1 MTTRGA
7 RLHNPSDNYNLRI
20 GKIYSFDRS
29 RIHAAIDGLLASLP
43 PRDARLARLERLYHD
58 LESLQRLLPHVESER
73 EWILSHVDQTQTE
86 RHGFKNMSTDKK
98 TSTPDIRASIPGYK
112 AYDAPQKV
120 QLDREIFQVDKHGKQ
135 TLRGFMLGV
144 ARMSP
149 SKANEVQGREQKD
162 WAAVVL
168 QLTSPVLDPS
178 TKKPFPNMG
187 TGFEIFVGGVK
198 LQELYQRATNPR
210 LSFEV
215 ELTPTEKKAMGGG
228 KSTWLFD
235 ANVVG
240 EAPRA
245 HFGPPILPIK
255 VSGMG
260 DLDAVA
266 NGHAQLPPGKADS
279 DLDEIMG

>member
-1 MTTRGA
+1 MTT
-7 RLHNPSDNYNLRI
+7 
-20 GKIYSFDRS
+20 
-29 RIHAAIDGLLASLP
+29 
-43 PRDARLARLERLYHD
+43 
-58 LESLQRLLPHVESER
+58 
-73 EWILSHVDQTQTE
+73 
-86 RHGFKNMSTDKK
+86 KNT
-98 TSTPDIRASIPGYK
+98 TPDIRASIPGYK
-112 AYDAPQKV
+112 PYDAPQKV

-149 SKANEVQGREQKD
+149 SKANEQEGREQKD
-162 WAAVVL
+162 WAAVVIH
-168 QLTSPVLDPS
+168 LTTPVVDPS
-178 TKKPFPNMG
+178 TKRAFPNMAAG
-187 TGFEIFVGGVK
+187 DEIFIGGVK

-210 LSFEV
+210 ASFEV

-228 KSTWLFD
+228 RSTWLFD
-235 ANVVG
+235 ARIVG

-260 DLDAVA
+260 DLDAGA
-266 NGHAQLPPGKADS
+266 TNGHLALPPGKADA